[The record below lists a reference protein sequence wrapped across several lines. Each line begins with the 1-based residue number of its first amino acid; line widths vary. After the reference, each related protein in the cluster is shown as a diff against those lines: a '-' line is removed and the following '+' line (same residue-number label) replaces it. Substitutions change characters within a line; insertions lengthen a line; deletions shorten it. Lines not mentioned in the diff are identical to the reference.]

1 MKSVFV
7 FLIMFVSLQISAQ
20 TTPARNCK
28 TLHEGS
34 FKQSEDKKGKT
45 TTKECLFVI
54 VCDDAVEFRIT
65 NTSVKTFY
73 LHTGTVWINGSNKI
87 IQRVVQT
94 NGLIV
99 FHDGKAAFAY
109 TPTTNPVN
117 SGLTQK

>member
-1 MKSVFV
+1 MKNVFV
-7 FLIMFVSLQISAQ
+7 FLIMFVALNISAQ

-34 FKQSEDKKGKT
+34 FKQSEDKNGKT
-45 TTKECLFVI
+45 TRKECLWVT
-54 VCDDAVEFRIT
+54 VCDDAVEFRVT

-73 LHTGTVWINGSNKI
+73 LHTGTVWINGSEKLVT
-87 IQRVVQT
+87 RVVQP

-99 FHDGKAAFAY
+99 FHDGKAKFAY
-109 TPTTNPVN
+109 TPVPVN